1 MKQPL
6 MIIPPAQAEALYDA
20 ALENS
25 EPGKRSRIHNAHA
38 VTGEWDDQGS
48 ADSLDDGL
56 FPSSRQ
62 SGAPVR
68 PTPQIPFRS
77 SFQ

>member
-25 EPGKRSRIHNAHA
+25 EPGNRSRIHNAA
-38 VTGEWDDQGS
+38 AASGEWDDRGS
-48 ADSLDDGL
+48 QDNLDDGL
-56 FPSSRQ
+56 YASIRPRSVLPRIPLRTPFQ
-62 SGAPVR
+62 S
-68 PTPQIPFRS
+68 T
-77 SFQ
+77 

>member
-25 EPGKRSRIHNAHA
+25 EPGKRSRIHNTNAA
-38 VTGEWDDQGS
+38 LGEWDDQGS
-48 ADSLDDGL
+48 SDNLSDGM
-56 FPSSRQ
+56 FPSRAQGSLARP
-62 SGAPVR
+62 SAPLRTSLR
-68 PTPQIPFRS
+68 PT
-77 SFQ
+77 